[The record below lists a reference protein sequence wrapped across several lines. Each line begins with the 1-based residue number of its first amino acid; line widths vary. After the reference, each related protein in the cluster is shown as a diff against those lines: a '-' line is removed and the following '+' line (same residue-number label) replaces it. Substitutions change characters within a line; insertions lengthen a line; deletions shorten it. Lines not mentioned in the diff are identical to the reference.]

1 VIRNEQMKFIE
12 MSDYN
17 RPARTYWFVMVIAGA
32 SVFAWAVSGCFNF
45 SGNQWAQFA
54 GLMSL
59 AILAG
64 FNPIRIPNTRSSFTA
79 GDVFIFL
86 GLLFLGVPAAIV
98 IGVMD
103 NFVSALR
110 TSKRGAS
117 WLGAPAMMAMTVLI
131 SGRTFYFALWHYA
144 HISQQPLG
152 TTSMRLDHLLGALAL
167 LAMLHYFINGFT
179 ISTIYALRTQQPILK
194 FWRDGYLWTWW
205 SFLGSAIATAVI
217 YLAVSRMGWAYV
229 LLGVPIIAASFLSCK
244 IYFERVTAQTREAQ
258 ELSRLHLATVEA
270 LATAIDAKDQTTHF
284 HVRRVQIYAEGLGQL
299 LHLSGAEIAAL
310 NAGALLHDVGK
321 LAVPDHILNKP
332 GTLTPAEFEKT
343 KIHTIVGAEI
353 LGRVNFPYPVLPIVR
368 HHHER
373 WDGKG
378 YPDGLMGEQI
388 PITARIMSVIDCFDS
403 VREDRPF
410 RPGRSREAAIELLRV
425 DAGTQF
431 DPQIVDLFIEHLPR
445 FEAQIAAR
453 GLADQV
459 HVTATGSPISLSES
473 QLAQDRQNTSFAA
486 YDQIRN
492 AHREVY
498 ALYEIA
504 RTFGSSLEVENTLSV
519 LIDKVGQIVPFDTC
533 VVYLY
538 DDVKGYA
545 TAALATGLNADL
557 MEARCVAPGE
567 GVTGFALSN
576 RRPINRIHP
585 SLDFVDMKFAAED
598 DYSSMAS
605 LPLFKDDLLLGAL
618 SVYSAT
624 LKEYSDDQIRLLETV
639 TRLASDALANAV
651 NHARAESHALTD
663 SLTGLPNARRLHVR
677 FEEEVSRARRTGRP
691 FQVIMLDLDDFKL
704 VNDTFGHKLGDRMLR
719 EVAGLVHAQLRE
731 YDFLA
736 RYAGDEFV
744 AIVNDATVEQV
755 EELRERIEKIVSGF
769 SIDVRSQ
776 GLARVG
782 ISVGSAVYGVDG
794 ETLDQLLVAADQA
807 MYRAKSTHKT
817 GIFGASN
824 KQPASS
830 KSATERR
837 DGALV
842 TAAIN

>member
-1 VIRNEQMKFIE
+1 MRLFE

-17 RPARTYWFVMVIAGA
+17 RAAKTYWIAMVIAGA
-32 SVFAWAVSGCFNF
+32 SVFVWAARHCASL
-45 SGNQWAQFA
+45 SLIQWAGFA
-54 GLMSL
+54 GLL
-59 AILAG
+59 ALVVLAG
-64 FNPIRIPNTRSSFTA
+64 LNPIRIPNTRSSFTA

-86 GLLFLGVPAAIV
+86 GILVLGIPAAV
-98 IGVMD
+98 MIGVVD
-103 NFVSALR
+103 AFVSSKQ
-110 TSKRGAS
+110 TSKRMSS
-117 WLGAPAMMAMTVLI
+117 WIAAPAMMAVSTFI
-131 SGRTFYFALWHYA
+131 SGHAFYLVMARYA
-144 HISQQPLG
+144 HVSQQPLG
-152 TTSMRLDHLLGALAL
+152 TTVIRTEYLIAAVAF
-167 LAMLHYFINGFT
+167 LAMLQYLMNGFT
-179 ISTIYALRTQQPILK
+179 VSTIYALRTRQPILR

-205 SFLGSAIATAVI
+205 SFLGSAVAAAIV
-217 YLAVSRMGWAYV
+217 YSAVSHLGWAYV
-229 LLGVPIIAASFLSCK
+229 LLSVPIVAATFWTYK
-244 IYFERVTAQTREAQ
+244 IYFERVNAKTREAE

-284 HVRRVQIYAEGLGQL
+284 HVRRVQIYAEGLGKL
-299 LHLSGAEIAAL
+299 LHLSDSEIAAL

-343 KIHTIVGAEI
+343 KIHTVVGAEI

-378 YPDGLMGEQI
+378 YPDGLQEEQI

-403 VREDRPF
+403 VREVRPF
-410 RPGRSREAAIELLRV
+410 RPGMTREEAIELLRG

-431 DPQIVDLFIEHLPR
+431 DPRIVDLFIEHLPR
-445 FEAQIAAR
+445 FEEEIAAR
-453 GLADQV
+453 GLADQIHISV
-459 HVTATGSPISLSES
+459 PGSPLILAAE
-473 QLAQDRQNTSFAA
+473 QMAQDRENTSFGA

-504 RTFGSSLEVENTLSV
+504 RTFGSSLEVKNTLSV
-519 LIDKVGQIVPFDTC
+519 LVDKVGQIVPFETC
-533 VVYLY
+533 VVYLF
-538 DDVKGYA
+538 DEVKGYA
-545 TAALATGLNADL
+545 TAAMAMGRNADL
-557 MEARCVAPGE
+557 LQARCVAPGE
-567 GVTGFALSN
+567 GVTDFALSN
-576 RRPINRIHP
+576 RRPVNRIHP
-585 SLDFVDMKFAAED
+585 SLDFADLKLPADD
-598 DYSSMAS
+598 DYSAMAS

-618 SVYSAT
+618 SVYST
-624 LKEYSDDQIRLLETV
+624 NLREYSDDQIRLLETV

-651 NHARAESHALTD
+651 NHARAESNALTD

-677 FEEEVSRARRTGRP
+677 FEEEVSRARRTGNP

-744 AIVNDATVEQV
+744 AIVNDATVAQV
-755 EELRERIEKIVSGF
+755 EELRERIERTVSDF
-769 SIDVRSQ
+769 SIEVRAQ
-776 GLARVG
+776 GRARVG

-817 GIFGASN
+817 GVFRAAT
-824 KQPASS
+824 KPASS
-830 KSATERR
+830 PKTASERA
-837 DGALV
+837 DGPLI

>member
-1 VIRNEQMKFIE
+1 MKLIE

-17 RPARTYWFVMVIAGA
+17 RAAKTYWTVMVIAGA
-32 SVFAWAVSGCFNF
+32 TVFVWAIRHCFGY
-45 SGNQWAQFA
+45 SSTQWTEFA
-54 GLMSL
+54 SL
-59 AILAG
+59 LSLVILAG
-64 FNPIRIPNTRSSFTA
+64 SNPIRIPNTRASFTA

-86 GLLFLGVPAAIV
+86 GVLFLGVPAAIV
-98 IGVMD
+98 IGVLD
-103 NFVSALR
+103 AFVSARR
-110 TSKRGAS
+110 TSKRAAS
-117 WLGAPAMMAMTVLI
+117 WIAAPAMMALTAFI
-131 SGRTFYFALWHYA
+131 AGKAFYFGLAHYA
-144 HISQQPLG
+144 HLAQQPLG
-152 TTSMRLDHLLGALAL
+152 TTPVRLDHLLGALGL
-167 LAMLHYFINGFT
+167 LAMVQYFVNGLT
-179 ISTIYALRTQQPILK
+179 ISAIYALRSRRPILK
-194 FWRDGYLWTWW
+194 SWRDDYLWTWW
-205 SFLGSAIATAVI
+205 SFLGAAIATAVI
-217 YLAVSRMGWAYV
+217 YSAVTHLGSAYV
-229 LLGVPIIAASFLSCK
+229 LLSVPIIAATFWTYK
-244 IYFERVTAQTREAQ
+244 IYFERVNAKTREAE

-284 HVRRVQIYAEGLGQL
+284 HVRRVQIYAEGLGRL
-299 LHLSGAEIAAL
+299 LKLSDAEIAAL

-343 KIHTIVGAEI
+343 KIHTVVGAEI
-353 LGRVNFPYPVLPIVR
+353 LGRVNFPYPVVPIVR

-378 YPDGLMGEQI
+378 YPDGLQEEQI

-410 RPGRSREAAIELLRV
+410 RPGMSRENAIELLRG
-425 DAGTQF
+425 DSGAQF
-431 DPQIVDLFIEHLPR
+431 DPTIVDLFIEHLPG
-445 FEAQIAAR
+445 FEAEIAAR
-453 GLADQV
+453 GLADQIHISV
-459 HVTATGSPISLSES
+459 PASPIVHAAE
-473 QLAQDRQNTSFAA
+473 QVARARENTSFGA

-504 RTFGSSLEVENTLSV
+504 RTFGSSLEVENTLAV
-519 LIDKVGQIVPFDTC
+519 LVDKVGQIVPFETC

-538 DDVKGYA
+538 DEVKGYA
-545 TAALATGLNADL
+545 TAALAVGQNAEL
-557 MEARCVAPGE
+557 LHARCVAPGE
-567 GVTGFALSN
+567 GATGFTLSN
-576 RRPINRIHP
+576 RRPVNRIHP
-585 SLDFVDMKFAAED
+585 SLDFAGFNLPVGS
-598 DYSSMAS
+598 DYRSMAS

-618 SVYSAT
+618 SVYSIN

-651 NHARAESHALTD
+651 NHARAESNALTD

-677 FEEEVSRARRTGRP
+677 FEEEVSRARRTGNP

-719 EVAGLVHAQLRE
+719 EVAGLVQAQLRE

-744 AIVNDATVEQV
+744 AIVNDATVKQV
-755 EELRERIEKIVSGF
+755 EELRERIERIVSNF
-769 SIDVRSQ
+769 SINIRAQ
-776 GLARVG
+776 GRARVG
-782 ISVGSAVYGVDG
+782 ISVGSAVFGRDG

-817 GIFGASN
+817 GIFRAAN
-824 KQPASS
+824 KQRKAPKA
-830 KSATERR
+830 AVEHP
-837 DGALV
+837 DGPLV
-842 TAAIN
+842 TTAIN

>member
-1 VIRNEQMKFIE
+1 MKLID

-17 RPARTYWFVMVIAGA
+17 RPARTYWTVMVIAGA
-32 SVFAWAVSGCFNF
+32 SVFVWAVLSCFSF
-45 SGNQWAQFA
+45 SGIQWAGFA
-54 GLMSL
+54 GLLSL
-59 AILAG
+59 VILAG
-64 FNPIRIPNTRSSFTA
+64 SNPIRIPNARSSFTS

-86 GLLFLGVPAAIV
+86 GVLFLGIPAAIV
-98 IGVMD
+98 IGVVD
-103 NFVSALR
+103 AFVSSR
-110 TSKRGAS
+110 QTSKRVAS
-117 WLGAPAMMAMTVLI
+117 WLAAPAMMAVTVLI
-131 SGRTFYFALWHYA
+131 AGRAFYFALAHYA
-144 HISQQPLG
+144 HVSQQPLG
-152 TTSMRLDHLLGALAL
+152 ATPMRLDHLLGPLAL
-167 LAMLHYFINGFT
+167 LAMLQYFINGFT
-179 ISTIYALRTQQPILK
+179 ISTIYALRTRRPVLK

-205 SFLGSAIATAVI
+205 SFLGSAIAAAVV
-217 YLAVSRMGWAYV
+217 YLAVSHLGWAYV
-229 LLGVPIIAASFLSCK
+229 LLSVPIIAATFWTYK
-244 IYFERVTAQTREAQ
+244 IYFERVNAKTREAE

-284 HVRRVQIYAEGLGQL
+284 HVRRVQIYAEGLGKL
-299 LHLSGAEIAAL
+299 LRLSEAEIAAL

-353 LGRVNFPYPVLPIVR
+353 LGRINFPYPVLPIVR

-378 YPDGLMGEQI
+378 YPDGLKEEQI

-410 RPGRSREAAIELLRV
+410 RPGMTREDAIELLRG

-431 DPQIVDLFIEHLPR
+431 DPRLVDLFIEHLPR

-459 HVTATGSPISLSES
+459 HISSPGSPIAPPED
-473 QLAQDRQNTSFAA
+473 QLAHARQNTSFAA

-519 LIDKVGQIVPFDTC
+519 LVDKVGQIVPFDTC
-533 VVYLY
+533 VVYLH
-538 DDVKGYA
+538 DEVKGYA
-545 TAALATGLNADL
+545 TAALAKGLDADL
-557 MEARCVAPGE
+557 LRARCVAPGE

-576 RRPINRIHP
+576 RRPVNRIHP
-585 SLDFVDMKFAAED
+585 SLDFADMKFAAEGN
-598 DYSSMAS
+598 YTSMAS
-605 LPLFKDDLLLGAL
+605 LPLCKDDLLLGAL
-618 SVYSAT
+618 SVYST
-624 LKEYSDDQIRLLETV
+624 SLKEYSDDQIRLLETV

-651 NHARAESHALTD
+651 NHARAESNALTD

-719 EVAGLVHAQLRE
+719 EVAGLVQAQLRE
-731 YDFLA
+731 YDLLA

-755 EELRERIEKIVSGF
+755 EDLRERIEKTVSGF
-769 SIDVRSQ
+769 SIDVRAQ
-776 GLARVG
+776 GRARVG
-782 ISVGSAVYGVDG
+782 ISVGSAVFGVDG

-807 MYRAKSTHKT
+807 MYRAKSNHKT
-817 GIFGASN
+817 GMFSAAN
-824 KQPASS
+824 KQPGSS
-830 KSATERR
+830 KSAAEHP
-837 DGALV
+837 DGPLV
-842 TAAIN
+842 TSAIN

>member
-1 VIRNEQMKFIE
+1 MKLIE

-17 RPARTYWFVMVIAGA
+17 RAAKTYWTVMVIAGA
-32 SVFAWAVSGCFNF
+32 GLFGWAIQSCF
-45 SGNQWAQFA
+45 SLSRMQWVGFA
-54 GLMSL
+54 GLL
-59 AILAG
+59 TLVVLAG
-64 FNPIRIPNTRSSFTA
+64 LNPIRIPNTRSSFTA

-86 GLLFLGVPAAIV
+86 AVLFLGIPAAIV
-98 IGVMD
+98 IGVVD
-103 NFVSALR
+103 AFVSSR
-110 TSKRGAS
+110 QTSKRVAS
-117 WLGAPAMMAMTVLI
+117 WIAAPAMMALTVFVA
-131 SGRTFYFALWHYA
+131 GHAFYYVLSRYAQTSHY
-144 HISQQPLG
+144 PLG
-152 TTSMRLDHLLGALAL
+152 AAPMKLEHLLGALAV
-167 LAMLHYFINGFT
+167 LAILQYFINGFT
-179 ISTIYALRTQQPILK
+179 ISTIYALRTRRPILK

-205 SFLGSAIATAVI
+205 SFLGSAIATAVVH
-217 YLAVSRMGWAYV
+217 LTVSHLGWAYV
-229 LLGVPIIAASFLSCK
+229 LLGAPIMAATFWTYR
-244 IYFERVTAQTREAQ
+244 IYFERVNAKTREAE

-299 LHLSGAEIAAL
+299 LYLSDAEIAAL

-343 KIHTIVGAEI
+343 KIHTTVGAEI

-378 YPDGLMGEQI
+378 YPDGLKEERI

-410 RPGRSREAAIELLRV
+410 RPGMSRAEAIKLLRGE
-425 DAGTQF
+425 AGTQF
-431 DPQIVDLFIEHLPR
+431 DPRIVELFIEHLPR
-445 FEAQIAAR
+445 FESQIAAQ
-453 GLADQV
+453 GLADQI
-459 HVTATGSPISLSES
+459 HVSVPGSLVAPSLD

-519 LIDKVGQIVPFDTC
+519 LVDKVGQIVPFDTC

-545 TAALATGLNADL
+545 TAALTVGLNADL
-557 MEARCVAPGE
+557 LRARCVAPGE

-576 RRPINRIHP
+576 RRPVNRIHP
-585 SLDFVDMKFAAED
+585 SLDFADMKLVAD
-598 DYSSMAS
+598 GDYSSMAS

-618 SVYSAT
+618 SVYSAA

-651 NHARAESHALTD
+651 NHARAESNALTD

-719 EVAGLVHAQLRE
+719 DVAGLVHAQLRE

-744 AIVNDATVEQV
+744 AIVNDATIEQV
-755 EELRERIEKIVSGF
+755 EELRERIEKTVSGF
-769 SIDVRSQ
+769 TIDVRAQ
-776 GLARVG
+776 GRARVG
-782 ISVGSAVYGVDG
+782 ISVGSAVYGIDG

-817 GIFGASN
+817 GLFSAPPSPSAG
-824 KQPASS
+824 S
-830 KSATERR
+830 KATAERP
-837 DGALV
+837 DGPLV
-842 TAAIN
+842 TTAIN